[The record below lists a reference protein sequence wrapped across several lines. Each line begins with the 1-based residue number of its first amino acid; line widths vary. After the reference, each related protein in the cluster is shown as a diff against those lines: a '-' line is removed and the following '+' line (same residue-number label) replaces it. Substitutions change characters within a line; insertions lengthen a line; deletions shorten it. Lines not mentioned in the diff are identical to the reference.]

1 MDKEVVTVNERS
13 GKEEVE
19 YKSYLL
25 TTRFFVK
32 CHREGGG
39 FACYLCSKHRERDTV
54 CKREESLVDHVG
66 EKHGI
71 GEYEG
76 DGDIRDVSR

>member
-1 MDKEVVTVNERS
+1 MTHNERT
-13 GKEEVE
+13 GQEDVE
-19 YKSYLL
+19 YRSYLL

-39 FACYLCSKHRERDTV
+39 FACYLCSKYRERDTV

-66 EKHGI
+66 ENHSI
-71 GEYEG
+71 GEYAE
-76 DGDIRDVSR
+76 DGDVRDVTR